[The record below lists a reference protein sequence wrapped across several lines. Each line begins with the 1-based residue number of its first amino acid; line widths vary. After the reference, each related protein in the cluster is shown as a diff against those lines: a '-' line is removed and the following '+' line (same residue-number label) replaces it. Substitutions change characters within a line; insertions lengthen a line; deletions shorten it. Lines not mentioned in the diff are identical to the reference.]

1 MKWSD
6 CYFVLPLAS
15 VRNILFFSA
24 ASHDLGFSNFLDR
37 FKQIGYLK
45 KRFSVQSRD
54 NRVKRASIAPT
65 KLMHMILYQDDW
77 QKISSSSSTDNE
89 LK

>member
-1 MKWSD
+1 MM
-6 CYFVLPLAS
+6 
-15 VRNILFFSA
+15 
-24 ASHDLGFSNFLDR
+24 LDFR
-37 FKQIGYLK
+37 KHSSRKIQTNWIFE
-45 KRFSVQSRD
+45 KRFIVQSRD

-77 QKISSSSSTDNE
+77 QKISSSSSTQNE